1 MHIYVCIQYKG
12 IHTHTRARAHTHT
25 HTHTHTH
32 MLCCAESLQL
42 CPTLCHHMDYSFSGS
57 SVGFFRQEL
66 SSRALLDPGI
76 KLVVPAPP
84 ALQVDSLPQSHQGMC
99 VILLPYAIQ
108 FVKQEKS
115 DANHF

>member
-1 MHIYVCIQYKG
+1 MYTVQ
-12 IHTHTRARAHTHT
+12 RNTHT
-25 HTHTHTH
+25 HTHACARTHTH
-32 MLCCAESLQL
+32 TRTHTCFAVLSHFSCVQL
-42 CPTLCHHMDYSFSGS
+42 CATIWTAAFQAPLWDSLGKS
-57 SVGFFRQEL
+57 SPPG
-66 SSRALLDPGI
+66 ALLDPGI
-76 KLVVPAPP
+76 KLAVPAPP